1 MQSFLDGMH
10 WNVNKYPETCIH
22 MGRQHEGFH
31 VGEDYLAKTH
41 QGDDSPMSTQAR
53 RTSVSEMQSTLDTRL
68 TVSDPTPH
76 TEAWINCKELA
87 EANAHVQS
95 LMAPVSSDPTHLKKN
110 AQKWLQRELGFIGN
124 PQFSVPRKGRE
135 IFAEELGLT
144 PKCSESGTAK
154 VPNGGVNLPLAATRL
169 CEAPLL
175 TRKQEELL
183 FKRMNF
189 LLYYA
194 SINRASLS
202 VVPPSTE
209 LIELIE
215 RLVALSEWH
224 RDRIL
229 EANLRLVFSIVKK
242 YVSVNNT
249 FDDLLSDGIVGLIRA
264 VEKFDYGYG
273 FRFSTFATQVVRRTT
288 CRMVM
293 VNQQDRQ
300 KVSSGLQDLD
310 LEISDEGRSSAI
322 SEKRRHELRSILAVM
337 LDDLD
342 RRERFIVRARF
353 SMGSHRKVHTLQS
366 LANRLGIS
374 KERVR
379 QLEHRAIDKLRAMAG
394 ETQLLELESAQ
405 L

>member
-22 MGRQHEGFH
+22 VGRQHEGFH
-31 VGEDYLAKTH
+31 VGEHYLAKPH
-41 QGDDSPMSTQAR
+41 QEDDSPMSTQAR
-53 RTSVSEMQSTLDTRL
+53 RTSVNEMQSTLDTRL
-68 TVSDPTPH
+68 TVSAPTPH

-87 EANAHVQS
+87 EANAQVQS
-95 LMAPVSSDPTHLKKN
+95 LMVPASSDPTHLKKI

-124 PQFSVPRKGRE
+124 PQFSVPRTGRE

-144 PKCSESGTAK
+144 PKCSEAGTAE
-154 VPNGGVNLPLAATRL
+154 VRNGGVNLPLAAARL

-175 TRKQEELL
+175 TQKQEELL

-189 LLYYA
+189 LLYHA

-242 YVSVNNT
+242 YVSANNT

-322 SEKRRHELRSILAVM
+322 SEKRWHELRSILAVM
-337 LDDLD
+337 LDGLD

>member
-1 MQSFLDGMH
+1 MH

-22 MGRQHEGFH
+22 VGRQHEGFH
-31 VGEDYLAKTH
+31 VGEHYLAKPH
-41 QGDDSPMSTQAR
+41 QEDDSPMSTQAR
-53 RTSVSEMQSTLDTRL
+53 RTSVNEMQSTLDTRL
-68 TVSDPTPH
+68 TVSAPTPH

-87 EANAHVQS
+87 EANAQVQS
-95 LMAPVSSDPTHLKKN
+95 LMVPASSDPTHLKKI

-124 PQFSVPRKGRE
+124 PQFSVPRTGRE

-144 PKCSESGTAK
+144 PKCSEAGTAE
-154 VPNGGVNLPLAATRL
+154 VRNGGVNLPLAAARL

-175 TRKQEELL
+175 TQKQEELL

-189 LLYYA
+189 LLYHA

-242 YVSVNNT
+242 YVSANNT

-322 SEKRRHELRSILAVM
+322 SEKRWHEMRSILAVM
-337 LDDLD
+337 LDGLD

>member
-1 MQSFLDGMH
+1 ML
-10 WNVNKYPETCIH
+10 E
-22 MGRQHEGFH
+22 
-31 VGEDYLAKTH
+31 KTTSLNPD
-41 QGDDSPMSTQAR
+41 QGDDCPMSTQAR
-53 RTSVSEMQSTLDTRL
+53 RTSDSEMQSTFDTRL
-68 TVSDPTPH
+68 TVSAPTPH

-87 EANAHVQS
+87 EANAQVQS
-95 LMAPVSSDPTHLKKN
+95 LMVPASSDPTHLKKSV
-110 AQKWLQRELGFIGN
+110 QKWLQRELGFIGN
-124 PQFSVPRKGRE
+124 PQFSAPRAGRE

-144 PKCSESGTAK
+144 PKCSESGTAE
-154 VPNGGVNLPLAATRL
+154 VPNGGVNLPLAAARL

-229 EANLRLVFSIVKK
+229 EANLRLVFSIVKN
-242 YVSVNNT
+242 YVSPNNT

-264 VEKFDYGYG
+264 VEKFDSGYG
-273 FRFSTFATQVVRRTT
+273 FRFSTFATQVVRRNT

-293 VNQQDRQ
+293 VNQQNRQ
-300 KVSSGLQDLD
+300 RVSSGLQDLD

-322 SEKRRHELRSILAVM
+322 SEKRWHELRSILAVM

-353 SMGSHRKVHTLQS
+353 SIGSHRKVHTLQS

-394 ETQLLELESAQ
+394 ETQILELESAQ

>member
-1 MQSFLDGMH
+1 M
-10 WNVNKYPETCIH
+10 NKNPKICIH
-22 MGRQHEGFH
+22 VGRKHEDI
-31 VGEDYLAKTH
+31 VVRKDYLAKPH
-41 QGDDSPMSTQAR
+41 KGDDSPMSTQAK
-53 RTSVSEMQSTLDTRL
+53 RTSVSEMQSTPDTRL
-68 TVSDPTPH
+68 TVSAPTNH
-76 TEAWINCKELA
+76 VEAWINCKELA
-87 EANAHVQS
+87 EANAQTQS
-95 LMAPVSSDPTHLKKN
+95 LTVPAGSDPAHLKKST
-110 AQKWLQRELGFIGN
+110 QKWLQRELGFIGN
-124 PQFSVPRKGRE
+124 PQFSAQQAGRE
-135 IFAEELGLT
+135 IFAEELGLA
-144 PKCSESGTAK
+144 PKRSEAGTADLR
-154 VPNGGVNLPLAATRL
+154 NEGVNLPLAAAQL

-189 LLYYA
+189 LLHQA

-202 VVPPSTE
+202 VAPPSTQQ
-209 LIELIE
+209 IELIE
-215 RLVALSEWH
+215 RLVTLSEWH

-229 EANLRLVFSIVKK
+229 EANLRLVFSIVKN
-242 YVSVNNT
+242 YVSPNNT

-273 FRFSTFATQVVRRTT
+273 FRFSTFATQVIRRNT

-293 VNQQDRQ
+293 VNQKDRQ

-322 SEKRRHELRSILAVM
+322 SEKRWHELRSILAVM

-379 QLEHRAIDKLRAMAG
+379 QLERRAIDKLRAMAG

>member
-1 MQSFLDGMH
+1 
-10 WNVNKYPETCIH
+10 V
-22 MGRQHEGFH
+22 
-31 VGEDYLAKTH
+31 
-41 QGDDSPMSTQAR
+41 
-53 RTSVSEMQSTLDTRL
+53 
-68 TVSDPTPH
+68 
-76 TEAWINCKELA
+76 EAWINCKELA
-87 EANAHVQS
+87 EANAQTQS
-95 LMAPVSSDPTHLKKN
+95 LTVPAGSDPAHLKKST
-110 AQKWLQRELGFIGN
+110 QKWLQRELGFIGN
-124 PQFSVPRKGRE
+124 PQFSAQQAGRE
-135 IFAEELGLT
+135 IFAEELGLA
-144 PKCSESGTAK
+144 PKRSEAGTADLR
-154 VPNGGVNLPLAATRL
+154 NEGVNLPLAAAQL

-189 LLYYA
+189 LLHQA

-202 VVPPSTE
+202 VAPPSTQQ
-209 LIELIE
+209 IELIE
-215 RLVALSEWH
+215 RLVTLSEWH

-229 EANLRLVFSIVKK
+229 EANLRLVFSIVKN
-242 YVSVNNT
+242 YVSPNNT

-273 FRFSTFATQVVRRTT
+273 FRFSTFATQVIRRNT

-310 LEISDEGRSSAI
+310 LEISDEGRTSAI
-322 SEKRRHELRSILAVM
+322 SEKRWHELRSILAVM

-379 QLEHRAIDKLRAMAG
+379 QLERRAIDKLRAMAG